1 MDCIPLIS
9 HFYPTYHL
17 SNDFPWHVQHIRSFR
32 LKVHRSLNPRCRK
45 VAGSL
50 RPLHFNITFGPRW
63 RWQWPEISLKIWIK
77 FKVDTIK
84 GGLPANKYIYIYKYV
99 CVLWWHY
106 IMEKNRY
113 DLFSKKYKNIIGQ
126 TANQVGDTARNL
138 AWGYNGWTNSIAV
151 GPKAYLQLQMCV
163 PVRCAIN
170 NLNLLNTCW
179 LFIIIHLH
187 VQMIKWKVTILSR
200 SWLPP
205 WLWELSSLW
214 LTRA

>member
-1 MDCIPLIS
+1 
-9 HFYPTYHL
+9 
-17 SNDFPWHVQHIRSFR
+17 
-32 LKVHRSLNPRCRK
+32 
-45 VAGSL
+45 
-50 RPLHFNITFGPRW
+50 
-63 RWQWPEISLKIWIK
+63 
-77 FKVDTIK
+77 
-84 GGLPANKYIYIYKYV
+84 
-99 CVLWWHY
+99 
-106 IMEKNRY
+106 
-113 DLFSKKYKNIIGQ
+113 
-126 TANQVGDTARNL
+126 
-138 AWGYNGWTNSIAV
+138 V

-200 SWLPP
+200 SWLLP